1 MKLTCIDIQ
10 NYRGIHALKIPL
22 DKNLTVFSGSN
33 GSGKTTILE
42 SVAILLSWVTAR
54 TRSLKSSGRSIPE
67 KHIQNLM
74 NATKIS
80 VIADTPESIHWQLVK
95 TRPGRKVDM
104 STDMSELKT
113 FILKLR
119 DSITESDAQCSIPMF
134 AYYPVNRAVLDIPL
148 RIRTPHKFELLEAWD
163 ESLTSAANFRSFFEW
178 FRQRE
183 DLENENRSY
192 LESTNKP
199 EGWEF
204 PDRQLNAVRQALTEF
219 LPEFADFRVRRK
231 PLRMTVF
238 KMGEE
243 LSVEQLSE
251 GEKCMIALVGDL
263 ARRLAI
269 ANPSAS
275 APLTGEGIVLIDEF
289 DLHLHPMWQ
298 RRMVRLLPQVF
309 KNCQFLVTTHS
320 PQALGEINA
329 DQLWILYRDEEQRIC
344 ARQPSQSYGLTSNEI
359 LNEIMVEGREEEQL
373 ARTPEVERAL
383 HSIFKLIDDENLE
396 QAQREIDLLET
407 SLRGEIPEL
416 LGAKV
421 RMQMLG
427 WDND

>member
-1 MKLTCIDIQ
+1 MKLASIDIQ
-10 NYRGIHALKIPL
+10 NYRGIHSLQMPL
-22 DKNLTVFSGSN
+22 DKKLTVFSGSN
-33 GSGKTTILE
+33 GSGKTTILDA
-42 SVAILLSWVTAR
+42 VAILLSWVTAR
-54 TRSLKSSGRSIPE
+54 TRSLKSSGRGITE
-67 KHIQNLM
+67 KQIQNRM
-74 NATKIS
+74 NAAKIS

-95 TRPGRKVDM
+95 ARPGRKVDM

-113 FILKLR
+113 YILELR
-119 DSITESDAQCSIPMF
+119 DSITESDAQCAIPMF

-148 RIRTPHKFELLEAWD
+148 RIKTPHKFELLEAWD
-163 ESLTSAANFRSFFEW
+163 ESLTSAANFRAFFEW

-192 LESTNKP
+192 LESSNKP

-204 PDRQLNAVRQALTEF
+204 PDRQLSAVRQALHEF

-238 KMGEE
+238 KSGEE

-275 APLTGEGIVLIDEF
+275 DPLFGEGIVLIDEF

-320 PQALGEINA
+320 PQAIGEVNPE
-329 DQLWILYRDEEQRIC
+329 QLWVFYRDEEQRIC

-373 ARTPEVERAL
+373 ARTPEVEIKL
-383 HSIFKLIDDENLE
+383 HFIFTLIDEEKFE
-396 QAQREIDLLET
+396 QAQREIDMLEA

-421 RMQMLG
+421 RMQMMG